1 MEILEHYLSLSI
13 KAIFVENILLAYF
26 LGMCTYLAVSKKVE
40 TAIGLSFA
48 VIFISGITVPANWY
62 IKNYLLDSGALRWT
76 NINGIEKINLDFLT
90 YITFIATIAAM
101 VQLVEMILDKFSPKL
116 YNELGI
122 FLPLIAVNC
131 AILGSSLFMGE
142 RGYNLGESFVFG
154 ISSGIGWGVA
164 IISMAAIRF
173 RLKYSNVP
181 QGLRGIGITMILTGL
196 ISMAYL
202 SLSGINL

>member
-1 MEILEHYLSLSI
+1 MEIFEHYLSLSI

-48 VIFISGITVPANWY
+48 VIFISGITVPANWF
-62 IKNYLLDSGALRWT
+62 IKNYFLDTGALSWLK
-76 NINGIEKINLDFLT
+76 IDGIETINLDFLT

-142 RGYNLGESFVFG
+142 RGYSFSESFVFG
-154 ISSGIGWGVA
+154 ISSGIGWSIA
-164 IISMAAIRF
+164 IISMAAIRY